1 LCKKMATVN
10 SSLENDIY
18 LQVFFTKLNAHE
30 MFMWREFG
38 TTSWGP
44 FQKYLRTP
52 VLRSRCIK
60 YR

>member
-30 MFMWREFG
+30 MFMSREF
-38 TTSWGP
+38 
-44 FQKYLRTP
+44 RTI
-52 VLRSRCIK
+52 V
-60 YR
+60 